1 MPAIATLQSD
11 HDDVINF
18 LQRLYNHENHGRDV
32 ERFDTRSSVVFLN
45 GGLAY
50 KLKRNVCYGDID
62 YSTAELRQEACEKE
76 ITLNRRTAPELYL
89 GVRSICR
96 LPTGILAFDG
106 PGEAVDYVVVM
117 RRFEYDM
124 LFHKMAESKRLT
136 LALIQELGKVIA
148 KFHARSKVLP
158 PEYGGEIMMSHLVS
172 ASIREL
178 WRYADWLDNVN
189 VTRLSRYL
197 QTALMRVAPVLDER
211 RRAGKI
217 RCCHGDLRLKNIC
230 LWNNKPAPFNAV
242 EFDNEATCIDV
253 LYDLS
258 LPLVELYVRG
268 DGDLARALL
277 DAYLARSP
285 ERGAEVVL
293 PFFMALQAALC
304 ACALASS
311 AGGEADDVQVQRRYD
326 EARQYVSLGSGFLS
340 SLGVPKLFT
349 FSQPLKSAHIVHRD
363 IRGRNQIGSEY
374 RFDVHA

>member
-1 MPAIATLQSD
+1 MPAMATLQSD
-11 HDDVINF
+11 QDEVINF
-18 LQRLYNHENHGRDV
+18 LQRPYNHENHGGDV

-50 KLKRNVCYGDID
+50 KLKRNVCYGDIN
-62 YSTAELRQEACEKE
+62 YSTTELRQNACEKE

-106 PGEAVDYVVVM
+106 PGVAIDYVVVM
-117 RRFEYDM
+117 RRFENETR
-124 LFHKMAESKRLT
+124 FHKMAESKRLT
-136 LALIQELGKVIA
+136 LAIIQELGRVIA

-158 PEYGGEIMMSHLVS
+158 LEYGGEIMMSHLVS
-172 ASIREL
+172 ASIRDL

-189 VTRLSRYL
+189 VTRFSRYL
-197 QTALMRVAPVLDER
+197 HTALIHVAPVLDER

-230 LWNNKPAPFNAV
+230 LWNNKPAPFNAI
-242 EFDNEATCIDV
+242 EYGNESSCIDV

-258 LPLVELYVRG
+258 LPLMELYVRG

-285 ERGAEVVL
+285 EPGMEVVL
-293 PFFMALQAALC
+293 PFFMALQAAFC

-311 AGGEADDVQVQRRYD
+311 ADGDADEVQMQRRYS
-326 EARQYVSLGSGFLS
+326 EARQYVSVGSGFLS
-340 SLGVPKLFT
+340 SVGVPKLFT
-349 FSQPLKSAHIVHRD
+349 FTQPLKSTHIFHRD
-363 IRGRNQIGSEY
+363 IRGRSQIHSEY
-374 RFDVHA
+374 RTDMHA